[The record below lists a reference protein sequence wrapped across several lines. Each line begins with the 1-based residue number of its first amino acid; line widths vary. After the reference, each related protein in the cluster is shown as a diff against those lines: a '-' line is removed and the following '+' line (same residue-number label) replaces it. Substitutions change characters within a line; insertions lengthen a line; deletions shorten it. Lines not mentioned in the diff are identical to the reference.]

1 MGAQA
6 GRYRQS
12 VRKLLT
18 IRWIGFHVLT
28 IGCVGLFIILG
39 RWQWDVGGSHRGNL
53 RNYAYG
59 VEWWVFA
66 IILIVLWYRLLRQ
79 ELGNERPTAERVKT
93 AKRPKA
99 SRFRVPAPQITP
111 HVDDAE
117 DPDMAAYNRYL
128 QSLHKQDLAER
139 NSA

>member
-1 MGAQA
+1 
-6 GRYRQS
+6 

-28 IGCVGLFIILG
+28 FGFVGLFIVLG

-59 VEWWVFA
+59 VEWWVFTV
-66 IILIVLWYRLLRQ
+66 ILIVLWARLLRQ
-79 ELGNERPTAERVKT
+79 ELRNERPAAQVQAEPANR
-93 AKRPKA
+93 RKA
-99 SRFRVPAPQITP
+99 PRYRVPAPQITP

-117 DPDMAAYNRYL
+117 DPAMAAYNRYL
-128 QSLHKQDLAER
+128 QSLHEQDVAEKH
-139 NSA
+139 SA